1 VKKTVFI
8 DRKRKP
14 TYGEKIERAWDRFR
28 QPDYR
33 AFFEFMVWPILAV
46 FIIGLSSYTII
57 LPAYKGEWLILF
69 SLLFFGTFLSIPFAA
84 VIGSIT
90 FITYGIWL
98 FYTQLDN
105 NLTASHFILLAFMPF
120 TPILLSATRLKV
132 LDVIHLATLLEL
144 PQVRAAMNISDWSLL
159 PSNRALELRLRQ
171 HIHENEGKD
180 IPAVLVRF
188 RFKEIEKSIE
198 LLGESVV
205 LHEVKAMADNM
216 RKRLRSGDMIAES
229 IGDHSALYVLA
240 FPNPKS
246 AYQDAI
252 LHHLYPVME
261 DLEFHCEMDMAI
273 IPRDGDALF
282 TMTWHSVQ
290 DGEIIK

>member
-1 VKKTVFI
+1 MKKTVFI

-14 TYGEKIERAWDRFR
+14 SAREKVERVWDRLR

-33 AFFEFMVWPILAV
+33 AFFEFMIWPMLAV
-46 FIIGLSSYTII
+46 FIIGLSSYSIL

-69 SLLFFGTFLSIPFAA
+69 SLLFFGTFLSIPTAA

-90 FITYGIWL
+90 FITYSIWL
-98 FYTQLDN
+98 FYTQLDD

-171 HIHENEGKD
+171 HIEENKGTD
-180 IPAVLVRF
+180 IPAIIVRF
-188 RFKEIEKSIE
+188 RFQGLEKSIE

-205 LHEVKAMADNM
+205 LHEVKAMADNL
-216 RKRLRSGDMIAES
+216 RTRLRSGDMIAES
-229 IGDHSALYVLA
+229 IEDHSALYVLA

-246 AYQDAI
+246 DYLHAI

-261 DLEFHCEMDMAI
+261 DLEFQCEMDMAI
-273 IPRDGDALF
+273 APRDGDALF
-282 TMTWHSVQ
+282 NITWHEVK
-290 DGEIIK
+290 DGEVE